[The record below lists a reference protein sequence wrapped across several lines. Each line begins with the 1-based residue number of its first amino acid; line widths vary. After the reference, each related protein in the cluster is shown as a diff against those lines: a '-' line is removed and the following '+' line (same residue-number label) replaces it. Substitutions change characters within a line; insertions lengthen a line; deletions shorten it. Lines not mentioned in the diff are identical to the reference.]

1 MGNAFTGLVFTL
13 ILLLHGYDNAQG
25 SVLTKVVRFES
36 TPLPTVCRDGDIRV
50 KSSDDKLYTCASNVW
65 SLLTTPPIAYTIDR
79 ALVTD
84 GAGGISASII
94 TAAELL
100 HLDDVTSSLCGI
112 NQSCVQTNK
121 TFTSPVLNTSVSGT
135 AVLDEDNLVSDSNTQ
150 LATQQSIKAYVDTHA
165 SATTTHGV
173 SGVIVGTTDTQALT
187 NKTIDAD
194 SNTLSNIVD
203 SSVKAAAGIARN
215 KLEALTA
222 DLALIS
228 SVSGFITESATTAT
242 ELGYVSGVTS
252 SVQTQ
257 LGTKALQTITITAG
271 TGLSGGGTLAA
282 DRTLNLADTAVT
294 PGSYT
299 NSDLTI
305 DQQGRITAASTGSGG
320 SLPNVVTKT
329 TTYTVLTTDDI
340 ILCDSSGGAFTLTLP
355 TASGVS
361 GQIYTFRKTTS
372 DLSRVT
378 IGSFN
383 INTEGESLDL
393 VSDGT
398 SWLEL
403 RRDIP
408 AIVTAYTPVTEAF
421 GTITTVLVQWTR
433 ISGSHIKVE
442 GKFNSGTTTG
452 SAGSIALPSGLTI
465 NDESITALYLIGRAG
480 RNVPSTTNSDYSVIT
495 NTGVSTSKVYFGVF
509 NHASNNPLVA
519 VGASSM
525 AASGNLF
532 SFSFEVAI
540 DEWKL

>member
-340 ILCDSSGGAFTLTLP
+340 ILCDSSGGAFTITLP

-408 AIVTAYTPVTEAF
+408 AIVTSYTPGTSNF
-421 GTITTVLVQWTR
+421 GTVTSLAAQWTR
-433 ISGSHIKVE
+433 IGSRIRVE
-442 GKFNSGTTTG
+442 GKFNVGTA
-452 SAGSIALPSGLTI
+452 SASAAQVGLPAGLTI
-465 NDESITALYLIGRAG
+465 NDDNITARYLIGSAG
-480 RNVPSTTNSDYSVIT
+480 RDVTSSNTNNNSVIT
-495 NTGVSTSKVYFGVF
+495 STVDSTSNVYFGLF
-509 NHASNNPLVA
+509 GNGGGTTPLSPA
-519 VGASSM
+519 GGTALVG
-525 AASGNLF
+525 SGNLF
-532 SFSFEVAI
+532 SFTFEVSI

>member
-408 AIVTAYTPVTEAF
+408 AIVTAYTPGTSNF
-421 GTITTVLVQWTR
+421 GTVTSLAAQWTR
-433 ISGSHIKVE
+433 IGSRIRVE
-442 GKFNSGTTTG
+442 GKFNGGTA
-452 SAGSIALPSGLTI
+452 SASAAQVGLPTGLTI
-465 NDESITALYLIGRAG
+465 NDDNITARYLIGSAG
-480 RNVPSTTNSDYSVIT
+480 RDVTSSNTNNNSVIT
-495 NTGVSTSKVYFGVF
+495 STVDSTSNVYFGLF
-509 NHASNNPLVA
+509 GNGGGTTPLSPA
-519 VGASSM
+519 GGTALVG
-525 AASGNLF
+525 SGNLF
-532 SFSFEVAI
+532 SFTFEVSI